1 MAQGVRK
8 TKIVCTIGPASQKPE
23 VLRQLMRGGMN
34 VARLNFSHG
43 DHAEQQAKVDII
55 KQIREE
61 ENLPVAL
68 LLDTKGP
75 EIRTNDFVGGRVTLK
90 EGNEIYIRN
99 AEVLGSDKEFSVT
112 YKGMHEDLV
121 IGDSVL
127 IDDGLVELEVVAIEG
142 KDLRCV
148 VRNSGDVANHKSINL
163 PDVDTHLP
171 AMTEQ
176 DMRDI
181 QFAVDNDMD
190 FIAASFVRRAD
201 DVIAIRRLLE
211 KIGGEGIHIISK
223 IENRQGVRNFD
234 EILEVSDAIMVARG
248 DLGVEIPAYEVP
260 IVQKMMITKCYEI
273 GKPCITA
280 TQMLDSMI
288 RNPRPTR
295 AEASDVANAILDGT
309 SAIMLSGETANGR
322 YPLEAVK
329 MMSEIAHY
337 TEENQNYWEKF
348 LNTRFD
354 LRSSVTSAVSHASCS
369 ATMDLNAKAIVAVTY
384 SGRTARQ
391 LASFRPACP
400 IIATTVS
407 ARAQRQLNLA
417 WGVIPFQVDEM
428 RSTDELFATG
438 LKVAADSG
446 LVRNGDL
453 VVITGGTPVGMSGT
467 TNTMKVA
474 NVGQLLCHG
483 FGVANSDN
491 KIVTGEATVI
501 SDAKQVKMPT
511 RIEGIL
517 VAEDTDDDMIPLM
530 RQAQAVVVESTDH
543 DCHAITVGKTLDI
556 PIIYACEN
564 ATKIIKQGQLI
575 TVDAASGFIS

>member
-23 VLRQLMRGGMN
+23 VLRKLMHAGMN

-43 DHAEQQAKVDII
+43 DHQEQQEKIDVL
-55 KQIREE
+55 KQVREE

-75 EIRTNDFVGGRVTLK
+75 EIRTNDFAGGRVTLK
-90 EGNEIYIRN
+90 EGNEVYIRHD
-99 AEVLGSDKEFSVT
+99 EVLGSDKEFSVT

-121 IGDSVL
+121 VGDSIL

-163 PDVDTHLP
+163 PDVDTNLP

-181 QFAVDNDMD
+181 EFAVKNDMD
-190 FIAASFVRRAD
+190 FIAASFVRRAE
-201 DVIAIRRLLE
+201 DVIAIRRLLN
-211 KIGGEGIHIISK
+211 KLGGEGIHIISK

-234 EILEVSDAIMVARG
+234 EILAVSDAIMVARG

-260 IVQKMMITKCYEI
+260 IVQKMMITKCYEA
-273 GKPCITA
+273 GKPSITA

-295 AEASDVANAILDGT
+295 AEASDVANAIIDGT

-322 YPLEAVK
+322 YPIEAVT
-329 MMSEIAHY
+329 MMSEIALY
-337 TEENQNYWEKF
+337 TEENINFWDNF
-348 LNTRFD
+348 SNTRFD
-354 LRSSVTSAVSHASCS
+354 AHSSVTSAVSHACCS
-369 ATMDLNAKAIVAVTY
+369 AAMDLNSKAIVAVTY

-391 LASFRPACP
+391 LAAFRPACP

-407 ARAQRQLNLA
+407 ERAMRQLNLA
-417 WGVIPFQVDEM
+417 WGVVPFLVEEM
-428 RSTDELFATG
+428 RSTDELFNTG
-438 LKVAADSG
+438 LKVASESG

-467 TNTMKVA
+467 TNTLKVS
-474 NVGQLLCHG
+474 NVGQIIAHG
-483 FGVANSDN
+483 FGVPNTDN
-491 KIVTGEATVI
+491 RAVTAEAVVLTDLNKESLPTSI
-501 SDAKQVKMPT
+501 S
-511 RIEGIL
+511 GIL
-517 VAEDTDDDMIPLM
+517 VIEDTNDDLIPLM
-530 RQAQAVVVESTDH
+530 RQALAVVVESMEH
-543 DCHAITVGKTLDI
+543 DAHAITVAKALDI
-556 PIIYACEN
+556 PVIYACEN

-575 TVDAASGFIS
+575 TVDAASGIVS

>member
-1 MAQGVRK
+1 MAQNVRK
-8 TKIVCTIGPASQKPE
+8 TKIVCTIGPASQKAD
-23 VLRQLMRGGMN
+23 VLRKLMRTGMN

-43 DHAEQQAKVDII
+43 DHAEQQEKVDII
-55 KQIREE
+55 KEIREE
-61 ENLPVAL
+61 ENLPIAL

-90 EGNEIYIRN
+90 EGAEIYIRHE
-99 AEVLGSDKEFSVT
+99 EVLGSDKEFSVT
-112 YKGMHEDLV
+112 YKGMHEDLIV
-121 IGDSVL
+121 GDNIL
-127 IDDGLVELEVVAIEG
+127 IDDGLVELEVLAIEG

-163 PDVDTHLP
+163 PDVDTNLP

-176 DMRDI
+176 DMNDI
-181 QFAVDNDMD
+181 RFAVENDMD

-201 DVIAIRRLLE
+201 DVMAIRHLLE
-211 KIGGEGIHIISK
+211 KLGGQGIHIISK

-234 EILEVSDAIMVARG
+234 EILEVSDGIMVARG

-260 IVQKMMITKCYEI
+260 IVQKMMITKCYEK

-322 YPLEAVK
+322 YPIEAVN
-329 MMSEIAHY
+329 MMAEIALY
-337 TEENQNYWEKF
+337 TEENHNYWEDFRKS
-348 LNTRFD
+348 RFD
-354 LRSSVTSAVSHASCS
+354 LRNSVSNAVSHACCS
-369 ATMDLNAKAIVAVTY
+369 ASMDLKAKAIVAVTY

-391 LASFRPACP
+391 LAGFRPACP

-407 ARAQRQLNLA
+407 RRATRQLNLA
-417 WGVIPFQVDEM
+417 WGVTPFQVDEM

-438 LKVAADSG
+438 LKVVAESG
-446 LVRNGDL
+446 LARNGDL

-474 NVGQLLCHG
+474 NVGQLICHG
-483 FGVANSDN
+483 FGVVNSEN
-491 KIVTGEATVI
+491 KPITAEATVV
-501 SDAKQVKMPT
+501 DNTAEGLPG

-517 VAEDTDDDMIPLM
+517 VAEDTDDDLIPLM
-530 RQAQAVVVESTDH
+530 RQALAVVVESTDN

-556 PIIYACEN
+556 PVIYACEN
-564 ATKIIKQGQLI
+564 ATKLIKQGQLI
-575 TVDAASGFIS
+575 TVDAAAGIIS